1 MRALTTVSALA
12 LLLAVGVA
20 TAQQQPS
27 TQVSPQNN
35 ESPASVEREADKAA
49 QERIESAPSSEGATI
64 EDARGGPGTPK
75 SDQVVGPPNAGPVPL
90 RGDGLE
96 LPGATEQTAPAKFS
110 AQNAELDDYSIMG
123 YPVQLNDD
131 QKKAIWQSIG
141 KRSETAST
149 RGETI
154 HAEAGVFLPPAVQ
167 AEELPG
173 NLNQQIPALRGL
185 KYVKTDDKVLLVAPA
200 NGIVRG
206 VIKE

>member
-1 MRALTTVSALA
+1 MRALTPASVLA
-12 LLLAVGVA
+12 LLMATGIAVA
-20 TAQQQPS
+20 QQPS
-27 TQVSPQNN
+27 AQVSPQNG
-35 ESPASVEREADKAA
+35 ESPAAVEQEANKAA
-49 QERIESAPSSEGATI
+49 KERLENVPATEGATI
-64 EDARGGPGTPK
+64 EDARGGEGNPK
-75 SDQVVGPPNAGPVPL
+75 PDQIVGPPNAGPVPL

-110 AQNAELDDYSIMG
+110 VHNAELDDYSIMG

-141 KRSETAST
+141 NRSETAST

-154 HAEAGVFLPPAVQ
+154 HAEAGVFLPPAVE

-185 KYVKTDDKVLLVAPA
+185 KYVKIDDKVLLVAPA

-206 VIKE
+206 VIEE